1 LLIGQ
6 SVAQFLHWRDGL
18 PSTLFNSTPRLI
30 MLQAWAL
37 IICARLD
44 EVDACIAEL
53 TRFLPQPDARR
64 QQQLIAQYQA
74 VLGVL
79 QRQRG
84 QASARQHCLEALEVL
99 HESAWSQHILCNQAL
114 AQQAMAE
121 LDLASAQHYSHEGL
135 RLARLRGS
143 VLFES
148 LLSVDHI
155 HLLAMLGERERAL
168 EQTGQCLQLLQGADQ
183 RGPVLARLLLL
194 RGTLLASRGDT
205 EAAQGA
211 LKQGIQEAESCED
224 AYMLYGYLG
233 LAELAGAQGDAETA
247 QHLLRRA
254 ERQMQLSHVP
264 EVRYREMLQ
273 LAHGCL
279 WLRQGEAEQA
289 RGAFLRV
296 RQRLQSERLLAPSG
310 FYDLLPRARLYLA
323 QAELALGET
332 TKALNDLQ
340 ELHDDCRRSGHHS
353 LATHARLCQAEALHL
368 SGRAAEAEAILRI
381 AVGEAER
388 QQQLLPLLSMQQRQA
403 EWLTGNPAWPQQ
415 LLQGAD
421 GGSAQLPSESLLSK
435 RELAVLGLIAQG
447 HSNQQI
453 AEQLY
458 ISLHTVK
465 THARRINVKLGV
477 QRRTQAVARAKAEGW
492 LG

>member
-1 LLIGQ
+1 
-6 SVAQFLHWRDGL
+6 
-18 PSTLFNSTPRLI
+18 
-30 MLQAWAL
+30 MLQVWAL

-44 EVDACIAEL
+44 EADTCLAGL

-74 VLGVL
+74 AQGVL

-84 QASARQHCLEALEVL
+84 QASARRHCQEALAVL

-121 LDLASAQHYSHEGL
+121 LDLAGAQQYSHEGL

-143 VLFES
+143 VLFEA

-155 HLLAMLGERERAL
+155 HLQAMLGERERAL
-168 EQTGQCLQLLQGADQ
+168 ELSGQCLQLLQGAGL
-183 RGPVLARLLLL
+183 RGPVLARLQLL
-194 RGTLLASRGDT
+194 RGTLLASRGEI
-205 EAAQGA
+205 EAGRAMLHSGV
-211 LKQGIQEAESCED
+211 QEAEACED
-224 AYMLYGYLG
+224 AYLLFGYLS
-233 LAELAGAQGDAETA
+233 LAELAAAEDELEQA
-247 QHLLRRA
+247 EHLLRRA
-254 ERQMQLSHVP
+254 ERQMQWLHVP

-273 LAHGCL
+273 LAHGGLCL
-279 WLRQGEAEQA
+279 RRGETQQA
-289 RGAFLRV
+289 HLAFQRV
-296 RQRLQSERLLAPSG
+296 CQRLERERLLAPSG
-310 FYDLLPRARLYLA
+310 FYDLLPRARLFLA
-323 QAELALGET
+323 RAELAMGRTLP
-332 TKALNDLQ
+332 ALAALQ
-340 ELHDDCRRSGHHS
+340 QLHDHCRVSGHHS
-353 LATHARLCQAEALHL
+353 LATQVRLVQAEALHL
-368 SGRAAEAEAILRI
+368 AERDEQADALLRI

-388 QQQLLPLLSMQQRQA
+388 QQQVLPLLTLQRRQA
-403 EWLTGNPAWPQQ
+403 DWLSGHPAWPQH
-415 LLQGAD
+415 LLQPSAAD
-421 GGSAQLPSESLLSK
+421 IAPPSEPLLSR